1 MRFLRFLFFL
11 SASFYIHIGVV
22 QANDSHVADRHRTVR
37 KVLPVPDVRPA
48 QANKETVVRIAL
60 PKIPALG
67 TVGHEKSLEGIDVSH
82 YQGRID
88 WHRVAKEGGVRY
100 AYIKA
105 SEGENLKDEFYDY
118 NVREARAAG
127 IVVGAYHFYRPQRGV
142 EANFSNMVSTIK
154 RGDIDLLPII
164 DVEST
169 GGVERK
175 RFLSDL
181 GEFVKKVEKHY
192 GCPPMLYTG
201 QNFYNKHFLDI
212 FTKYCWMIA
221 KYQETEPVLLDGNNP
236 CMWQYTQ
243 HGRMPG
249 IKGNVDRSRLMSN
262 DFHHLFMERYKNR
275 R

>member
-11 SASFYIHIGVV
+11 SALFYVGIV
-22 QANDSHVADRHRTVR
+22 QANDSHVADRRRSAR
-37 KVLPVPDVRPA
+37 KVLPVPDVMPS
-48 QANKETVVRIAL
+48 QANYFLCRVPTSETVS
-60 PKIPALG
+60 
-67 TVGHEKSLEGIDVSH
+67 HEKSLEGIDVSH

-142 EANFSNMVSTIK
+142 EANFSNMVSSIK

-175 RFLSDL
+175 RFLRDL
-181 GEFVKKVEKHY
+181 GAFVKKVENHY

-201 QNFYNKHFLDI
+201 QNFYNKYFLDT
-212 FTKYCWMIA
+212 FTQYCWMIA
-221 KYQETEPVLLDGNNP
+221 KYQETEPVLLDGNTP

-262 DFHHLFMERYKNR
+262 DFRHLFTERYGK
-275 R
+275 